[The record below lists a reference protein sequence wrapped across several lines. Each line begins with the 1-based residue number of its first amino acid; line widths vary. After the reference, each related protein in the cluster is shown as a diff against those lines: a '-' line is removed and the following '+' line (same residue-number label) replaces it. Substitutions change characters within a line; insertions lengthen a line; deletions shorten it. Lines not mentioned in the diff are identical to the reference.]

1 MRDAIDVNCDLGEV
15 DGGPGASPDASRGAW
30 AASHEPALLA
40 LVTSANVAC
49 GGHAGD
55 DATMRAVC
63 EAAAR
68 RGVSIG
74 AQVSYE
80 DRAGFGR
87 VFRDVEPHALA
98 ASIRGQWRA
107 LDAHAR
113 AAGARVAYVKPHGA
127 LYNAIVRHEAHA
139 RVVVGLAREAGV
151 PLMCLPG
158 ALAERLAGAAGVR
171 YVREWFADRG
181 YRADGTL
188 VPRGEPGALVTDP
201 AEVSARVADVLR
213 ASPRPDSICV
223 HSDTPGAATLL
234 AAVRDA
240 LGAAGVTAAPSA

>member
-1 MRDAIDVNCDLGEV
+1 MRSTIDVNCDLGEV
-15 DGGPGASPDASRGAW
+15 DGGGGAPADAGPGAW
-30 AASHEPALLA
+30 AASHEPALLG
-40 LVTSANVAC
+40 LITSANVAC

-68 RGVSIG
+68 RGVAIG

-87 VFRDVEPHALA
+87 VFRDVAPDALA
-98 ASIRGQWRA
+98 ASIRRQWHA

-127 LYNAIVRHEAHA
+127 LHHAIVRHEPHA
-139 RVVVGLAREAGV
+139 RVVVGLAREVGV

-158 ALAERLAGAAGVR
+158 ALAERLAGEEGVW

-181 YRADGTL
+181 YRPDGTL

-201 AEVSARVADVLR
+201 AEVRARVADVL
-213 ASPRPDSICV
+213 AAAPRPDSICV

-240 LGAAGVTAAPSA
+240 LDAAGVAAAPFA